1 MHCEAPKQ
9 KEVDWDALWRQRE
22 KDRQKQYW
30 KENKERLKEYKK
42 KYNEEHQEKIKEYQK
57 KYWSEYQ
64 KAHKE
69 QRNKI
74 VRKSQRKRRAAAREK
89 GMCIQCC
96 IGIPAPGRKSCPKC
110 LERAREYARM
120 KRAEKKSTI

>member
-1 MHCEAPKQ
+1 MHCEAPKR

-22 KDRQKQYW
+22 KDRQKRYRQ
-30 KENKERLKEYKK
+30 ENKERLKEYKK

-57 KYWSEYQ
+57 S
-64 KAHKE
+64 HKE

-74 VRKSQRKRRAAAREK
+74 VRKSQRKRRDAAREK
-89 GMCIQCC
+89 GMYSQCC

-110 LERAREYARM
+110 LERARQYSR
-120 KRAEKKSTI
+120 KRQAEKKGKTTI